1 MRQEIGH
8 LIQQVIAQFGIF
20 NAHMHMHAADK
31 QPFRQMLHIFGENIV
46 AILVRMPLDA
56 PFRKR
61 MGRGRDRPQSMAFCR
76 RHNAGAKLDYPL
88 TCFGNGMTDRRPDFD
103 LRA

>member
-1 MRQEIGH
+1 
-8 LIQQVIAQFGIF
+8 
-20 NAHMHMHAADK
+20 
-31 QPFRQMLHIFGENIV
+31 
-46 AILVRMPLDA
+46 MPLDA